1 MFTEYPTMTLSL
13 IVDFIMTII
22 VLASILYAIN
32 AKPENKAIATD
43 DDDDSKKEEENEFI
57 SEWISAIKERIEY
70 ENKLS
75 REEYKNLGDN
85 KIDWFRL
92 SENPNAIL
100 LLKERIEYENGLT
113 EEEYENLGED
123 NKIDWEE
130 LSTNLNA
137 IELLYNNYNKIDWE
151 RLSGNPNAI
160 DLLKERLEYENRLNK
175 EEYEK
180 LGDNKINWRYV
191 SRNENAIE
199 LLKAYPE
206 KIHWDILDC
215 DENTIDLL
223 KERVV
228 YENGLRKEEYEKLG
242 DNKINWLSICE
253 NDCYDNYNSNIIR
266 ERFKYEIS
274 LNIEKQLSL
283 DEETYIRWDILSN
296 TENMNVIELLEEK
309 LEYEN
314 GLTEEEY
321 IRLNKYSDR
330 CVCLLSLV
338 CNENATKLIK
348 NKNIIEL
355 LTNNPHKIVWH
366 RCYED
371 ICITDNFIELLNKL
385 FEKNPDE
392 IRWTSISSYHL
403 NENPNIIM
411 LLKKRLKYENSLSKE
426 EYDKLKYKINR
437 NALYIVQDFVFDGLC
452 NDKHNQIDTNM
463 INWCDVAND
472 IGVNITNISK
482 TRYIEL
488 ERVLINF
495 IINEYE
501 EELDALSYI
510 HDNYSFY
517 KDNKEHKD
525 YLKNIGRIPM
535 SFNLINYRNI
545 LIKYEKKLSKEKY
558 RNIECILDIFR
569 NTHKFNKLKER
580 IEYEKGLSEE
590 EYKRLHNKISW
601 YSLSKNP
608 NVIELLKENPDKID
622 WGCLLRN
629 SNPEAFELLKQ
640 NPDKIEWRYLEKNKQ
655 CIELMKSYREKID
668 WGELSRNDV

>member
-1 MFTEYPTMTLSL
+1 MMSL
-13 IVDFIMTII
+13 IADFLMVI
-22 VLASILYAIN
+22 VVSASILYAIN
-32 AKPENKAIATD
+32 KKPENKAIATD
-43 DDDDSKKEEENEFI
+43 DDDDVEKEEESEFI
-57 SEWISAIKERIEY
+57 SEWISVIKERIEY
-70 ENKLS
+70 ENRLS
-75 REEYKNLGDN
+75 REEYEKLGDN

-92 SENPNAIL
+92 SANPNAIL

-113 EEEYENLGED
+113 EEEYENLGK
-123 NKIDWEE
+123 NKIDWGE
-130 LSTNLNA
+130 LSANPNA
-137 IELLYNNYNKIDWE
+137 IELLYNNYNKIHWIQ
-151 RLSGNPNAI
+151 LSGNPNGI
-160 DLLKERLEYENRLNK
+160 LLLKERLEYENRLSK
-175 EEYEK
+175 EEYEN
-180 LGDNKINWRYV
+180 LGKNKICGVYL
-191 SRNENAIE
+191 SDNENAIE

-206 KIHWDILDC
+206 KIDWEQLSNN
-215 DENTIDLL
+215 ENSIDLF
-223 KERVV
+223 KERVI
-228 YENGLRKEEYEKLG
+228 YENELTEEEYEKLG
-242 DNKINWLSICE
+242 DNKINWLSMCE
-253 NDCYDNYNSNIIR
+253 CYYNYSCDIIR

-283 DEETYIRWDILSN
+283 DEERYIRWDILSN
-296 TENMNVIELLEEK
+296 TENMNVIELLEER

-314 GLTEEEY
+314 RLTEEEY
-321 IRLNKYSDR
+321 IDYYNDSS

-366 RCYED
+366 RCYKD

-601 YSLSKNP
+601 YSLSENP

-629 SNPEAFELLKQ
+629 PNPEAFELLKQ
-640 NPDKIEWRYLEKNKQ
+640 NPDKIVWGSLEKNKQ
-655 CIELMKSYREKID
+655 CIELMKSYREKIN
-668 WGELSRNDV
+668 WKELSK

>member
-1 MFTEYPTMTLSL
+1 MMSL
-13 IVDFIMTII
+13 IADFLMVI
-22 VLASILYAIN
+22 VVSASILYAIN
-32 AKPENKAIATD
+32 KKPENKAIATD
-43 DDDDSKKEEENEFI
+43 DDDDVEKEEESEFI
-57 SEWISAIKERIEY
+57 SEWISVIKERIEY
-70 ENKLS
+70 ENRLS
-75 REEYKNLGDN
+75 REEYEKLGDN

-92 SENPNAIL
+92 SANPNGIL

-113 EEEYENLGED
+113 EEEYENLGK
-123 NKIDWEE
+123 NKIDWGE
-130 LSTNLNA
+130 LSANPNA
-137 IELLYNNYNKIDWE
+137 IELLYNNYNKIHWIQ
-151 RLSGNPNAI
+151 LSGNPNGI
-160 DLLKERLEYENRLNK
+160 LLLKERLEYENRLSK
-175 EEYEK
+175 EEYEN
-180 LGDNKINWRYV
+180 LGKNKICGVYL
-191 SRNENAIE
+191 SDNENAIE

-206 KIHWDILDC
+206 KIDWEQLSNN
-215 DENTIDLL
+215 ENSIDLF
-223 KERVV
+223 KERVI
-228 YENGLRKEEYEKLG
+228 YENELTEEEYEKLG
-242 DNKINWLSICE
+242 DNKINWLSMCE
-253 NDCYDNYNSNIIR
+253 CYYNYSCDIIR

-283 DEETYIRWDILSN
+283 DEERYIRWDILSN
-296 TENMNVIELLEEK
+296 TENMNVIELLEER

-314 GLTEEEY
+314 RLTEEEY
-321 IRLNKYSDR
+321 IDYYNDSS

-366 RCYED
+366 RCYKD

-525 YLKNIGRIPM
+525 YLKNIGRIPV

-601 YSLSKNP
+601 YSLSENP

-629 SNPEAFELLKQ
+629 PNPEAFELLKQ
-640 NPDKIEWRYLEKNKQ
+640 NPDKIVWGSLEKNKQ
-655 CIELMKSYREKID
+655 CIELMKSYREKIN
-668 WGELSRNDV
+668 WKELSK

>member
-1 MFTEYPTMTLSL
+1 MKVEVKLILFLHYTYILQKLIAFIILKIYPTTMMSL
-13 IVDFIMTII
+13 IADFLMVI
-22 VLASILYAIN
+22 VVSASILYAIN
-32 AKPENKAIATD
+32 KKPENKAIATD
-43 DDDDSKKEEENEFI
+43 DDEDNDSKKEEEKEFI

-75 REEYKNLGDN
+75 KEEYENLGDN
-85 KIDWFRL
+85 KIDWR
-92 SENPNAIL
+92 
-100 LLKERIEYENGLT
+100 
-113 EEEYENLGED
+113 
-123 NKIDWEE
+123 E
-130 LSTNLNA
+130 LSTNSNT
-137 IELLYNNYNKIDWE
+137 IELLYNNYNKIDWFY
-151 RLSGNPNAI
+151 LSSNPNAI
-160 DLLKERLEYENRLNK
+160 DLIKERVEYENTLN
-175 EEYEK
+175 EYEYK
-180 LGDNKINWRYV
+180 LLENNKIDWNDL
-191 SRNENAIE
+191 SSNPNAIE

-206 KIHWDILDC
+206 KIDWGRLDC
-215 DENTIDLL
+215 NENTIDLF
-223 KERVV
+223 KERVI
-228 YENGLRKEEYEKLG
+228 YENGLSKEEYEKLG

-321 IRLNKYSDR
+321 IRLNEYSDR

-355 LTNNPHKIVWH
+355 LTNNPHKIDWNS
-366 RCYED
+366 RYED
-371 ICITDNFIELLNKL
+371 SCITDNFIELLNKL

-392 IRWTSISSYHL
+392 ICWITISSYPF

-411 LLKKRLKYENSLSKE
+411 LLKKRLRYENSLSKE

-463 INWCDVAND
+463 INWYNVGDD

-482 TRYIEL
+482 TKYIEL

-517 KDNKEHKD
+517 KDNKDHKD

-590 EYKRLHNKISW
+590 EYANLSNKISW

-608 NVIELLKENPDKID
+608 NVIELLKENPDKIN
-622 WGCLLRN
+622 WIWLSEN
-629 SNPEAFELLKQ
+629 PNPEAFELLKQ
-640 NPDKIEWRYLEKNKQ
+640 NPDKIGWRYLEKNKKG
-655 CIELMKSYREKID
+655 IELIKLYSEKID
-668 WGELSRNDV
+668 WGELSKNDV

>member
-22 VLASILYAIN
+22 VLAFILYVIN
-32 AKPENKAIATD
+32 AKPENRAIATD
-43 DDDDSKKEEENEFI
+43 DDDDTNEQENEFI
-57 SEWISAIKERIEY
+57 SEWISVIKERIEY

-75 REEYKNLGDN
+75 
-85 KIDWFRL
+85 
-92 SENPNAIL
+92 
-100 LLKERIEYENGLT
+100 
-113 EEEYENLGED
+113 
-123 NKIDWEE
+123 
-130 LSTNLNA
+130 
-137 IELLYNNYNKIDWE
+137 
-151 RLSGNPNAI
+151 
-160 DLLKERLEYENRLNK
+160 K

-180 LGDNKINWRYV
+180 LGDNKIIW
-191 SRNENAIE
+191 
-199 LLKAYPE
+199 
-206 KIHWDILDC
+206 C
-215 DENTIDLL
+215 DNIVD
-223 KERVV
+223 
-228 YENGLRKEEYEKLG
+228 
-242 DNKINWLSICE
+242 
-253 NDCYDNYNSNIIR
+253 DNYNCDIIR

-274 LNIEKQLSL
+274 LNIEKQLNL
-283 DEETYIRWDILSN
+283 GMGDYIRWDILSN
-296 TENMNVIELLEEK
+296 TENMNVIELLEER

-314 GLTEEEY
+314 RLTEEEY
-321 IRLNKYSDR
+321 IRLNKYSER
-330 CVCLLSLV
+330 CVSLLSLI
-338 CNENATKLIK
+338 CNNNATKLIK

-355 LTNNPHKIVWH
+355 LTNNPHKIDWNS
-366 RCYED
+366 CYED
-371 ICITDNFIELLNKL
+371 SCITDNFIVLLNKL

-392 IRWTSISSYHL
+392 ICWITISSYPF
-403 NENPNIIM
+403 NENPTIIM
-411 LLKKRLKYENSLSKE
+411 LLKKRLRYENNLSKE

-463 INWCDVAND
+463 IKWYNVGND

-482 TRYIEL
+482 TKYIEL

-517 KDNKEHKD
+517 KDNKDHKD

-558 RNIECILDIFR
+558 KNIEYILDIFR

-590 EYKRLHNKISW
+590 EYVNLSNKISW

-608 NVIELLKENPDKID
+608 NIIELLKENPDKID
-622 WGCLLRN
+622 WVWL
-629 SNPEAFELLKQ
+629 SENPNPKAFELLKQ
-640 NPDKIEWRYLEKNKQ
+640 NPDKIKWRYLEKNKQ
-655 CIELMKSYREKID
+655 CLELMKSYREKID
-668 WGELSRNDV
+668 WGELSRNV

>member
-1 MFTEYPTMTLSL
+1 MMSL
-13 IVDFIMTII
+13 IADSLMII
-22 VLASILYAIN
+22 VVSASILYAIN
-32 AKPENKAIATD
+32 KKPENKHIATD
-43 DDDDSKKEEENEFI
+43 NDNDNKDNDTEKEEENEFI

-113 EEEYENLGED
+113 EEEYEYLGD
-123 NKIDWEE
+123 DKIDWRE
-130 LSTNLNA
+130 LSTNPNA

-180 LGDNKINWRYV
+180 LGDNKINWWYV

-199 LLKAYPE
+199 LLKARIE
-206 KIHWDILDC
+206 
-215 DENTIDLL
+215 
-223 KERVV
+223 
-228 YENGLRKEEYEKLG
+228 YENGLTEEEYEKLG

-283 DEETYIRWDILSN
+283 DEERYIRWDILSN
-296 TENMNVIELLEEK
+296 TENMNIIELLEEK

-330 CVCLLSLV
+330 CVSLLSLV

-355 LTNNPHKIVWH
+355 LTNNPHKIDWNS
-366 RCYED
+366 CYKD
-371 ICITDNFIELLNKL
+371 SCITDNFIELLNKL

-392 IRWTSISSYHL
+392 ICWTSISSYHL

-437 NALYIVQDFVFDGLC
+437 NALYIVQDFVLDGLC

-482 TRYIEL
+482 TKYIEL

-501 EELDALSYI
+501 EELDALSY
-510 HDNYSFY
+510 YSLY
-517 KDNKEHKD
+517 INNKNFS
-525 YLKNIGRIPM
+525 LVIGVLPT
-535 SFNLINYRNI
+535 SFNLLNYRNI

-569 NTHKFNKLKER
+569 NTHKFNTLKER

-590 EYKRLHNKISW
+590 EYANLSNKISW

-608 NVIELLKENPDKID
+608 NVIELLKENPDKIRWD
-622 WGCLLRN
+622 CLLRN
-629 SNPEAFELLKQ
+629 PNPEAFELLKQ
-640 NPDKIEWRYLEKNKQ
+640 NPDKIRWRYLEKNKKG
-655 CIELMKSYREKID
+655 IELMKSYREKID
-668 WGELSRNDV
+668 WGELSK

>member
-1 MFTEYPTMTLSL
+1 MMSL
-13 IVDFIMTII
+13 IADSLMII
-22 VLASILYAIN
+22 VVSASILYAIN
-32 AKPENKAIATD
+32 KKPENKHIATD
-43 DDDDSKKEEENEFI
+43 NDNNNEDNDTEKEEENEFI

-85 KIDWFRL
+85 KIDWERL
-92 SENPNAIL
+92 SGNPNAID
-100 LLKERIEYENGLT
+100 LLKERVEYENGLT
-113 EEEYENLGED
+113 EEEYEYLGD
-123 NKIDWEE
+123 DKIDWIE
-130 LSTNLNA
+130 LSTNPNA
-137 IELLYNNYNKIDWE
+137 IELLYNNYNKIHWG

-160 DLLKERLEYENRLNK
+160 DLLKERLEYENGLTK
-175 EEYEK
+175 EEYEN
-180 LGDNKINWRYV
+180 LGKNKICGVYL
-191 SRNENAIE
+191 SDNENAIE

-206 KIHWDILDC
+206 KIDWEQLSNN
-215 DENTIDLL
+215 ENAIDLL
-223 KERVV
+223 KERVI
-228 YENGLRKEEYEKLG
+228 YENGLTEEEYEKLG
-242 DNKINWLSICE
+242 DNKINWLSMCE
-253 NDCYDNYNSNIIR
+253 CYDNYSCDIIR

-283 DEETYIRWDILSN
+283 DEERYIRWDILSN
-296 TENMNVIELLEEK
+296 TENMNVIELLEER

-321 IRLNKYSDR
+321 ISLNKYSGR
-330 CVCLLSLV
+330 CVSLLSLV

-355 LTNNPHKIVWH
+355 LTNNPHKIDWH
-366 RCYED
+366 NYDGHICED
-371 ICITDNFIELLNKL
+371 IFITDNFIELLNKL

-392 IRWTSISSYHL
+392 ICWTSISSYHL

-411 LLKKRLKYENSLSKE
+411 LLKKRLRYENSLSKE

-601 YSLSKNP
+601 YSLSENP

-622 WGCLLRN
+622 WDCLLRN
-629 SNPEAFELLKQ
+629 PNPEAFELLKQ
-640 NPDKIEWRYLEKNKQ
+640 NPDKIVWGSLEKNKQ

-668 WGELSRNDV
+668 WGELSK

>member
-1 MFTEYPTMTLSL
+1 
-13 IVDFIMTII
+13 
-22 VLASILYAIN
+22 
-32 AKPENKAIATD
+32 
-43 DDDDSKKEEENEFI
+43 
-57 SEWISAIKERIEY
+57 
-70 ENKLS
+70 
-75 REEYKNLGDN
+75 
-85 KIDWFRL
+85 
-92 SENPNAIL
+92 
-100 LLKERIEYENGLT
+100 
-113 EEEYENLGED
+113 
-123 NKIDWEE
+123 
-130 LSTNLNA
+130 
-137 IELLYNNYNKIDWE
+137 
-151 RLSGNPNAI
+151 
-160 DLLKERLEYENRLNK
+160 
-175 EEYEK
+175 
-180 LGDNKINWRYV
+180 
-191 SRNENAIE
+191 
-199 LLKAYPE
+199 
-206 KIHWDILDC
+206 
-215 DENTIDLL
+215 
-223 KERVV
+223 
-228 YENGLRKEEYEKLG
+228 
-242 DNKINWLSICE
+242 
-253 NDCYDNYNSNIIR
+253 
-266 ERFKYEIS
+266 
-274 LNIEKQLSL
+274 
-283 DEETYIRWDILSN
+283 
-296 TENMNVIELLEEK
+296 
-309 LEYEN
+309 
-314 GLTEEEY
+314 
-321 IRLNKYSDR
+321 
-330 CVCLLSLV
+330 
-338 CNENATKLIK
+338 
-348 NKNIIEL
+348 
-355 LTNNPHKIVWH
+355 
-366 RCYED
+366 
-371 ICITDNFIELLNKL
+371 LLNKL

-601 YSLSKNP
+601 YSLSENP

-640 NPDKIEWRYLEKNKQ
+640 NPDKIVWGSLEKNKKG
-655 CIELMKSYREKID
+655 IELIKLYSEKIN
-668 WGELSRNDV
+668 WKELSN

>member
-1 MFTEYPTMTLSL
+1 MMSL
-13 IVDFIMTII
+13 IADFLMVI
-22 VLASILYAIN
+22 VVSASILYAIN
-32 AKPENKAIATD
+32 KKPENKAIATD
-43 DDDDSKKEEENEFI
+43 DDDDVEKEEESEFI
-57 SEWISAIKERIEY
+57 SEWISVIKERIEY
-70 ENKLS
+70 ENRLS
-75 REEYKNLGDN
+75 REEYEKLGDN

-92 SENPNAIL
+92 SANPNGIL

-113 EEEYENLGED
+113 EEEYENLGK
-123 NKIDWEE
+123 NKIDWGE
-130 LSTNLNA
+130 LSANPNA
-137 IELLYNNYNKIDWE
+137 IELLYNNYNKIHWIQ
-151 RLSGNPNAI
+151 LSGNPNGI
-160 DLLKERLEYENRLNK
+160 LLLKERLEYENRLSK
-175 EEYEK
+175 EEYEN
-180 LGDNKINWRYV
+180 LGKNKICGVYL
-191 SRNENAIE
+191 SDNENAIE

-206 KIHWDILDC
+206 KIDWEQLSNN
-215 DENTIDLL
+215 ENSIDLF
-223 KERVV
+223 KERVI
-228 YENGLRKEEYEKLG
+228 YENELTEEEYEKLG
-242 DNKINWLSICE
+242 DNKINWLSMCE
-253 NDCYDNYNSNIIR
+253 CYYNYSCDIIR

-283 DEETYIRWDILSN
+283 DEERYIRWDILSN
-296 TENMNVIELLEEK
+296 TENMNVIELLEER

-314 GLTEEEY
+314 RLTEEEY
-321 IRLNKYSDR
+321 IDYYNDSS

-366 RCYED
+366 RCYKD

-601 YSLSKNP
+601 YSLSENP

-629 SNPEAFELLKQ
+629 PNPEAFELLKQ
-640 NPDKIEWRYLEKNKQ
+640 NPDKIVWGSLEKNKQ
-655 CIELMKSYREKID
+655 CIELMKSYREKIN
-668 WGELSRNDV
+668 WKELSK